1 MKFGWKLFRLACFVQ
16 MLIAVMYGF
25 LSLINTFREGDVN
38 YFIQAIAFFFI
49 TWFAV
54 FSVQTLNEHYPD
66 IPVGGK
72 TKSVFNWLFLI
83 NFLLLAFLFGLWI
96 REYQTLEA
104 MAAVIKQP
112 FLKIPGKWFS
122 DLVFQTAMVL
132 LQILMLYGM
141 YSLRILLHRNFNKKT
156 FEFEEQA
163 AR

>member
-1 MKFGWKLFRLACFVQ
+1 